1 VTLGSGEGALA
12 VPLNVT
18 VPDSYSST
26 VSGRRRVPLLISL
39 VPTWTNIRTE
49 PLVWSRVA
57 EPSGAILASIA
68 LPAGR
73 SWNDATLAVALV
85 DAVIADLSASFA
97 IDRSRVFLTAASD
110 STDAAWQAA
119 GHRADRFA
127 GLIVRAATAPP
138 QKHIAAMHH
147 LPILA
152 IHGSADE
159 RAPLAD
165 LRKAMVPMVD
175 AYYDVTLA
183 VQRGRKHETF
193 ADAAPVIS
201 EWMRRRV
208 RPASAWQTAA
218 IARTPAGNTGYWVE
232 IAGVRDS
239 ATAEWLITDPANAET
254 IVERRVELTT
264 PATITA
270 SRGQIGNTNT
280 VTTENVSRVRIHIDE
295 RVLPA
300 ERAIAITLNGKSH
313 TITPDA
319 LGDRIEAM
327 LEHARRTGDRSGSY
341 AGVVE
346 LTVE

>member
-1 VTLGSGEGALA
+1 
-12 VPLNVT
+12 
-18 VPDSYSST
+18 
-26 VSGRRRVPLLISL
+26 
-39 VPTWTNIRTE
+39 
-49 PLVWSRVA
+49 
-57 EPSGAILASIA
+57 
-68 LPAGR
+68 
-73 SWNDATLAVALV
+73 
-85 DAVIADLSASFA
+85 
-97 IDRSRVFLTAASD
+97 
-110 STDAAWQAA
+110 
-119 GHRADRFA
+119 
-127 GLIVRAATAPP
+127 
-138 QKHIAAMHH
+138 
-147 LPILA
+147 
-152 IHGSADE
+152 
-159 RAPLAD
+159 
-165 LRKAMVPMVD
+165 
-175 AYYDVTLA
+175 
-183 VQRGRKHETF
+183 
-193 ADAAPVIS
+193 
-201 EWMRRRV
+201 MRRRV

-270 SRGQIGNTNT
+270 SRGQIGNTIT
-280 VTTENVSRVRIHIDE
+280 VTTENVSRVRIHIDV